1 MLIKRNNHI
10 EIKRKALINTIKK
23 QYVVTRDE
31 LKSKSAGSNETFVDA
46 STLDCSDR
54 ILLFA
59 DVLLSV
65 LEQEEIK
72 K

>member
-1 MLIKRNNHI
+1 MEKKTLD
-10 EIKRKALINTIKK
+10 EINCEATINILKK
-23 QYVVTRDE
+23 QYVIAREE
-31 LKSKSAGSNETFVDA
+31 LKSKSAGSNATFVDA

>member
-1 MLIKRNNHI
+1 MEKKTLD
-10 EIKRKALINTIKK
+10 EINCEATINILKK
-23 QYVVTRDE
+23 QYVITREE
-31 LKSKSAGSNETFVDA
+31 LKSKSAGSNATFVDA

-54 ILLFA
+54 MLLFA

-65 LEQEEIK
+65 LEQEAIK

>member
-1 MLIKRNNHI
+1 MEKKTLD
-10 EIKRKALINTIKK
+10 EINSEATINILKK
-23 QYVVTRDE
+23 QYVITREE
-31 LKSKSAGSNETFVDA
+31 LKSKSAGSNATFVDA

-65 LEQEEIK
+65 LEQEAIK